1 MNHPRAHARAPTAD
15 VTVIHVMV
23 IWSDCLLVASSM
35 MLSALQIGLV
45 LAATAAASSPAPKET
60 AIKSMRLYSSFDRV
74 DNELRELGI
83 RDGAPLT
90 PEVVRQ
96 RALAHR
102 ATPSRATRVRS
113 HRSRPRCAIRSPLSS
128 DHLCPPSSA
137 FDRRTSS
144 RTTRSTT
151 RAPPPSTPRRS
162 PSRANCLRCRPPA
175 PPSSSARP

>member
-1 MNHPRAHARAPTAD
+1 MLIGDLGRI
-15 VTVIHVMV
+15 V
-23 IWSDCLLVASSM
+23 SSVASSM
-35 MLSALQIGLV
+35 MLSALQVGLV

-102 ATPSRATRVRS
+102 ATPLSRDTRSVPSVATSLCDQITIVL
-113 HRSRPRCAIRSPLSS
+113 RSPLSS
-128 DHLCPPSSA
+128 
-137 FDRRTSS
+137 F
-144 RTTRSTT
+144 
-151 RAPPPSTPRRS
+151 
-162 PSRANCLRCRPPA
+162 LRF
-175 PPSSSARP
+175 